1 MTALVVRVALLKS
14 TKNFAGSSRVW
25 PSQSVTSLTLQRKL
39 NNPMSELVLEPGQF
53 ALPEAIQ
60 PVSAPAEDADNDEKA
75 TMLPEPTGWK
85 LLCAVPD
92 ISEKIDGTELD
103 LVKASSVMRQ
113 EEHATT
119 VLFVLKVGPDAYKDT
134 TKFPAGAWCKAGDFV
149 LVRTYSGTRF
159 KIFGKEFRLINDDQ
173 VDAVVQDPRGLTR
186 A

>member
-1 MTALVVRVALLKS
+1 
-14 TKNFAGSSRVW
+14 
-25 PSQSVTSLTLQRKL
+25 
-39 NNPMSELVLEPGQF
+39 MSESGLI
-53 ALPEAIQ
+53 LPAGITLPKTIQ
-60 PVSAPAEDADNDEKA
+60 PVETPAEDASAEQKA
-75 TMLPEPTGWK
+75 TALPEPTGWK
-85 LLCAVPD
+85 LLCVVPD
-92 ISEKIDGTELD
+92 VKDTFENSSI
-103 LVKASSVMRQ
+103 VKAESFMKS

-134 TKFPAGAWCKAGDFV
+134 TKFPAGAWCKAGDFI